1 MSLLRVAVTG
11 GRNYDDWRT
20 IYRVLDEIA
29 RPRGVVCLLVGDAEG
44 ADIRAEQWAIKRR
57 IHHRVF
63 RALWSEQG
71 KSAGPKRN
79 QRLLDEGLPE
89 LLVAFP
95 GGRGTADMVRRAK
108 ARGLE
113 VIEVPA

>member
-1 MSLLRVAVTG
+1 MSLLRVAVAG
-11 GRNYDDWRT
+11 GRNDWRT
-20 IYRVLDEIA
+20 IYRVLDELDETRGIA
-29 RPRGVVCLLVGDAEG
+29 CLFVGDAEG
-44 ADIRAEQWAIKRR
+44 TDTRAQIWADARGIDY
-57 IHHRVF
+57 HVF
-63 RALWSEQG
+63 TADSDKWG
-71 KSAGPKRN
+71 KAAGPKRN
-79 QRLLDEGLPE
+79 QQLLDSGLPD